1 MLIDSHCHLEQVDD
15 PDAAVA
21 EALQAGV
28 GRLVAVA
35 EDGASVRRILELKRR
50 HPAHVLAGVGFH
62 PMFTP
67 HRPQAEVEADLALV
81 EAALPEADVM
91 GEIGLDYKHAVTD
104 EQKDWQRQ
112 ILQRQ
117 LEMAERARLP
127 VNLHSRRAERD
138 TMEIAIQFT
147 QRTGLGA
154 QLHWFTHSRKLV
166 RRCNEAGVYISAGP
180 SLLGSEETRAVV
192 ATIDRRLLLLET
204 DSPVPFDGEPARPAW
219 VARVAGAVAAL
230 WGCTPAEVAEVT
242 GANFR
247 RYSSRYQ

>member
-21 EALQAGV
+21 EALEAGV
-28 GRLVAVA
+28 ERLVAVA
-35 EDGASVRRILELKRR
+35 EDAASVHRILELKRR
-50 HPAHVLAGVGFH
+50 HPRHVLAGVGFH

-67 HRPQAEVEADLALV
+67 HRTREEVEADLAVV
-81 EAALPEADVM
+81 EAALPQADVV
-91 GEIGLDYKHAVTD
+91 GEIGLDYKHAATE
-104 EQKDWQRQ
+104 EQKEWQRQ
-112 ILQRQ
+112 VLQRQ
-117 LEMAERARLP
+117 LEMAERTRLP

-138 TMEIAIQFT
+138 TMEAAIQFT

-166 RRCNEAGVYISAGP
+166 RRCNEAGVYVSAGP

-204 DSPVPFDGEPARPAW
+204 DSPVPFDGESARPAW
-219 VARVAGAVAAL
+219 VAHVAEAVAAL
-230 WGCTPAEVAEVT
+230 WGCTAAEVAEVT
-242 GANFR
+242 GENFR
-247 RYSSRYQ
+247 RYSTGRG